1 MILDGKKIR
10 NRLLE
15 DYKRQIREENLK
27 LTLAILL
34 VGDNKESMVY
44 INNKLKYCDYV
55 GIKTKFI
62 KLDSN
67 ILEDEVINIIE
78 DLNNDDSITGIILQS
93 PVPKHINFENC
104 IRKID
109 YKKDV
114 DGFTKD
120 SLFSLVYNKNG
131 LRPCT
136 PKGIIK
142 LLEEYNISL
151 KGKKVCIIGRGN
163 IVGKP
168 LIFEFLN
175 KDATVIILHS
185 KSINIKEET
194 LKADIVVACAGV
206 PNLVTS
212 DMIKDNAIVID
223 VGITVVDNKIH
234 GDVDFEKVKQKA
246 SYITPNPGG
255 VGPMTIAM
263 IIENIINAGRMK

>member
-206 PNLVTS
+206 PYLVTS